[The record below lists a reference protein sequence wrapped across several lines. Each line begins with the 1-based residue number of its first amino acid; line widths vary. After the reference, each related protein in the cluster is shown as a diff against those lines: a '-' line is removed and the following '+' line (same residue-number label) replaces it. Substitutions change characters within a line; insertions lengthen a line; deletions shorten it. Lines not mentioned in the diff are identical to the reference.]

1 MERDTRNFNPKLYE
15 RGVLMDLNGLGVED
29 DFFAGGDLIKKLL
42 VMQEVM
48 RKKINYTKDTYENI
62 YAYGYN
68 FFTAGQFDKA
78 KDIFKILMIL
88 DPQNVKAFIALGGCF
103 QKLENFETAM
113 NIYRAGIFIDPENSV
128 LSMNI
133 GLCHMNLEELPA
145 AEQSFLAAC
154 LISHKNRESDPKT
167 QYFVAEKL
175 WKMTRSKQKKQAI
188 SIEQSLIQVD

>member
-103 QKLENFETAM
+103 QKLENFRKK
-113 NIYRAGIFIDPENSV
+113 Y
-128 LSMNI
+128 LSPSSN
-133 GLCHMNLEELPA
+133 
-145 AEQSFLAAC
+145 
-154 LISHKNRESDPKT
+154 KPKP
-167 QYFVAEKL
+167 
-175 WKMTRSKQKKQAI
+175 KKK
-188 SIEQSLIQVD
+188 

>member
-1 MERDTRNFNPKLYE
+1 MERDTRNFNPKLYK
-15 RGVLMDLNGLGVED
+15 RGVMMELNGLGVED
-29 DFFAGGDLIKKLL
+29 NFFASDDLIKKLF

-48 RKKINYTKDTYENI
+48 KSKMNYTKESYENM

-78 KDIFKILMIL
+78 KDVFKMLVILEPKNI
-88 DPQNVKAFIALGGCF
+88 KGFIALGGCF
-103 QKLENFETAM
+103 QKLEQFEAAM
-113 NIYRAGIFIDPENSV
+113 NIYRSGTYVDPENPV
-128 LSMNI
+128 VCMNL
-133 GLCHMNLEELPA
+133 GLCHMNLDELPA
-145 AEQSFLAAC
+145 AEQCFLAAC
-154 LISHKNRESDPKT
+154 LLTHKNRESDPKT